1 MIQRR
6 LGVGY
11 SRAGRIV
18 DQMEKRGIISGP
30 NGSKPREVLPGA
42 VSAAGI
48 STAGAIGATGAAGYD
63 EDYDDE

>member
-30 NGSKPREVLPGA
+30 NGSKPRDVLVSGA
-42 VSAAGI
+42 NVG
-48 STAGAIGATGAAGYD
+48 IGADYD
-63 EDYDDE
+63 EDGDDE